1 MDKIT
6 EEVNEPVA
14 SINIELDND
23 GMIKVNAFG
32 EVPDI
37 LDMAMVVIR
46 DVIRD
51 EEDENIKIA
60 LKSTMINVIGQIEV

>member
-1 MDKIT
+1 MNKVT
-6 EEVNEPVA
+6 EEMNKPVA
-14 SINIELDND
+14 SINIELDDN

-51 EEDENIKIA
+51 EKDENIKIA

>member
-1 MDKIT
+1 MNKVTEEMDK
-6 EEVNEPVA
+6 PVA
-14 SINIELDND
+14 SVNIELDSN

>member
-1 MDKIT
+1 MNKVTEEMDKT
-6 EEVNEPVA
+6 VA
-14 SINIELDND
+14 SINVELDSN
-23 GMIKVNAFG
+23 GMVNVNAFG

-51 EEDENIKIA
+51 EEDENTKIA
-60 LKSTMINVIGQIEV
+60 LKNTMINVIGQIEV